1 MNRATAKRL
10 ATAGGYT
17 FGELRGLI
25 ASARGARPRSRVN
38 PAFPLEAVLDMFV
51 RAIANRGDNEVATS
65 TRYDCVRGVVRT
77 GESLIVQNILRECA
91 TPEPGR

>member
-25 ASARGARPRSRVN
+25 ASARGARLKSRVN
-38 PAFPLEAVLDMFV
+38 PAFPLETVLDMFV
-51 RAIANRGDNEVATS
+51 RAIASRGDDEVATS
-65 TRYDCVRGVVRT
+65 TRYDCVRGLVRT
-77 GESLIVQNILRECA
+77 GESMIVQNILRECA
-91 TPEPGR
+91 PRDRK